1 MTSTAT
7 QDLPRIK
14 TWLALNRFNAE
25 KREEVEMIEFL
36 VEQLDVP
43 EWKAKDVKDAERA
56 LRRIRDAIRDI
67 DSAESELSTAA
78 DILEKI
84 VEG

>member
-1 MTSTAT
+1 MKSTAT

-36 VEQLDVP
+36 AEQLDVP
-43 EWKAKDVKDAERA
+43 EWKAKDANSAEKA